1 MLAFRYHRTA
11 IGHPS
16 VMRSP
21 SQRSRLF
28 YRNEESTMQRRL
40 EQTASFEARA
50 AAFAEGL
57 REKADKL
64 VPDVERDGLLSLAG
78 QADTA
83 LRLTD
88 WANSPGL
95 QPSR

>member
-1 MLAFRYHRTA
+1 
-11 IGHPS
+11 
-16 VMRSP
+16 
-21 SQRSRLF
+21 
-28 YRNEESTMQRRL
+28 MQRRL
-40 EQTASFEARA
+40 KQTASFEARA

-57 REKADKL
+57 GEKADQL
-64 VPDVERDGLLSLAG
+64 VPAVERDGLLSLAG

>member
-1 MLAFRYHRTA
+1 
-11 IGHPS
+11 
-16 VMRSP
+16 
-21 SQRSRLF
+21 
-28 YRNEESTMQRRL
+28 MQKCL
-40 EQTASFEARA
+40 KQTASFEARA

-64 VPDVERDGLLSLAG
+64 VPGVERDGLLRLAL

-88 WANSPGL
+88 WANSPVL
-95 QPSR
+95 RSSR

>member
-1 MLAFRYHRTA
+1 M
-11 IGHPS
+11 
-16 VMRSP
+16 
-21 SQRSRLF
+21 QKRLK
-28 YRNEESTMQRRL
+28 
-40 EQTASFEARA
+40 QTASFEARA
-50 AAFAEGL
+50 AAFAEEL

-64 VPDVERDGLLSLAG
+64 VQGVERDGLLRLAR

-88 WANSPGL
+88 WANLPGL